1 MSPILAAI
9 LISTNLITFFS
20 FLSLKVDQSI
30 KWNWFV
36 VFIPMFLLNFL
47 FLAHSVI
54 LLKRHLRHKLSG
66 ELLQLVVYILCN
78 LLVLAFEILLCIKME
93 YHFSMLT
100 ASNVLAPLWILL
112 IILILF
118 LFNVLAK

>member
-47 FLAHSVI
+47 FLAHSII
-54 LLKRHLRHKLSG
+54 LMKRRLQRYKLSG
-66 ELLQLVVYILCN
+66 ELFKLFIYILCN
-78 LLVLAFEILLCIKME
+78 LLVLVFEILFCVKME
-93 YHFSMLT
+93 YMNTLT
-100 ASNVLAPLWILL
+100 VVNIFIPLWLLL
-112 IILILF
+112 IILIVF
-118 LFNVLAK
+118 LFKVLAK